1 MTILITAGDSF
12 FCADDKKPEVGK
24 RYVLED
30 ATSGTLAQGRLFH
43 ALVECYYNSGLWSY
57 PGSGYKQGATLH
69 EFREI
74 IKRKLGAGFEV
85 IYYADYVDGKAII
98 CKCKTI
104 DEIPEHVRR
113 DPDMRK
119 CIQGHLLSW
128 AKYTKTQ
135 RRLTVDKLIS
145 EMHQAG
151 VNTPKFHEILDGI
164 AQVDIWGTNRKDKR

>member
-1 MTILITAGDSF
+1 MTILITADDSF

-30 ATSGTLAQGRLFH
+30 VTSGTLAQNNLFH
-43 ALVECYYNSGLWSY
+43 ALLTEYYKSGLWSY

-104 DEIPEHVRR
+104 EEIPEHVRR

-135 RRLTVDKLIS
+135 RRLTVDNLIS
-145 EMHQAG
+145 EMHQVG
-151 VNTPKFHEILDGI
+151 VNTPHFMEILEGI
-164 AQVDIWGTNRKDKR
+164 EKANVFGNVKKD